1 MRLIGHKGIEPKQL
15 SSDFI
20 VEAKTDGL
28 KREEVI
34 LNYYPM
40 VYKLVKKY
48 YLQDVPSL
56 DWDDLSSIGLMSIN
70 KAIDKF
76 DPNAEASFTTY
87 CYALIRG
94 YVGSEVRKYSYAKT
108 GELNQ
113 NITSIQYIEDTGVEF
128 ANLVV
133 DEVDYEEMAIK
144 TKPTPKNGW
153 AMVRRRLDKDQY
165 KIITGI
171 YKKDKKK
178 TEIAK
183 EMGLSPQSVNARLKT
198 IERRLRTIPKAK
210 LYNSFGVEMEDNTY
224 E

>member
-1 MRLIGHKGIEPKQL
+1 MRLIGCKGIEPKQL

-20 VEAKTDGL
+20 MDAKTDNF

-34 LNYYPM
+34 VNYYPM

-48 YLQDVPSL
+48 YLQDIPSL
-56 DWDDLSSIGLMSIN
+56 DWDDLNSIGLISIN

-76 DPNAEASFTTY
+76 DPNSEASFTTY
-87 CYALIRG
+87 CYSLIRG
-94 YVGSEVRKYSYAKT
+94 YIGSEVRKYSYAKT

-113 NITSIQYIEDTGVEF
+113 HITSIQYIESTGVEF

-153 AMVRRRLDKDQY
+153 AMVRRRLDKEQY
-165 KIITGI
+165 KIITNV

-178 TEIAK
+178 SEVAK
-183 EMGLSPQSVNARLKT
+183 EMGMSPQSMNARLRT
-198 IERRLRTIPKAK
+198 IEKRLRTIPKEK
-210 LYNSFGVEMEDNTY
+210 LYNSFGIDMEG
-224 E
+224 